1 MIGGYPYFRKHP
13 YIDPFLSNLMDN
25 AEAKVSSLVQVEL
38 SVVFLVNGV
47 WMFCFGEIQHP
58 KKENP
63 EDPWDWYI
71 YLNEWLMC
79 MVNE

>member
-38 SVVFLVNGV
+38 SVVFWWMVFGCFVLEKFNTQKRKTPRIQGTDTFTYMNGWCV
-47 WMFCFGEIQHP
+47 W
-58 KKENP
+58 
-63 EDPWDWYI
+63 
-71 YLNEWLMC
+71 
-79 MVNE
+79 